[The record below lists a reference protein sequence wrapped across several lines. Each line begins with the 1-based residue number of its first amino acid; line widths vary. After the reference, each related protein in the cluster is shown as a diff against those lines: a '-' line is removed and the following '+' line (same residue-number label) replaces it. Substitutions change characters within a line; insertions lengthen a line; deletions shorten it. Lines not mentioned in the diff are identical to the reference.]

1 MMRKEPAKITQMR
14 DHKFAETFRK
24 EGKFVTKSITATMP
38 MDLVKSMMSKSRI
51 SPADSRVL
59 VMFSVE
65 MAASLKYYGVKNVV
79 IATDVYDDF
88 MRRFVE
94 KYFGYKYIT
103 LDEIKEK
110 NMKFDVVLG
119 NPPYSGKGN
128 PLYLQFLNTAMDIS
142 SSKVVF
148 LTPAIYLLDQ
158 KKENTFYRDMRDR
171 LKGRLESVVI
181 HPHDV
186 FGTQNAAINTAVATV
201 TVDMENQHDE
211 FQVSYVTSGKSFML
225 DDIELI
231 NQFAN
236 YDVFPALRKKILSFA
251 EKLNAHQFESM
262 DGDAF
267 LNVPQLQRY
276 KFFSEAIISKRSDDD
291 NFGLYF
297 DDQVTAKAA
306 AEYFQTPFAKL
317 ALHIYKPNMHI
328 KCGRNLRSVPMFNSA
343 EDYSNYVELL
353 GLTDAEIEF
362 CNHINDNWKDY
373 FFFS

>member
-1 MMRKEPAKITQMR
+1 MMTKTHTPTRR
-14 DHKFAETFRK
+14 DKLEILFQKKVFQHNVFTPFELCN
-24 EGKFVTKSITATMP
+24 EM
-38 MDLVKSMMSKSRI
+38 I
-51 SPADSRVL
+51 SPVDVTDHDIL
-59 VMFSVE
+59 VMNLEFALVLIE
-65 MAASLKYYGVKNVV
+65 EFGVDPQR
-79 IATDVYDDF
+79 ITI
-88 MRRFVE
+88 FVE
-94 KYFGYKYIT
+94 SDPTVETIANRMGINYSDTWK
-103 LDEIKEK
+103 DD
-110 NMKFDVVLG
+110 MRFDVVFA

-128 PLYLQFLNTAMDIS
+128 PLYLQFLNAAMDVS

-158 KKENTFYRDMRDR
+158 KKENPFYRDMRDR
-171 LKGRLESVVI
+171 LKGRLESVII

-236 YDVFPALRKKILSFA
+236 YDVFPALREKILSFA
-251 EKLNAHQFESM
+251 ERLNAHQFEST
-262 DGDAF
+262 GGNVF
-267 LNVPQLQRY
+267 LNMPQLQRY
-276 KFFSEAIISKRSDDD
+276 KFFSEAIISERSDDD

-297 DDQVTAKAA
+297 DDQVTAEAA
-306 AEYFQTPFAKL
+306 AEYLQTPFAKL

-328 KCGRNLRSVPMFNSA
+328 KGGRNLRSVPMFNSA

-362 CNHINDNWKDY
+362 CNYINDNWKDY